1 MLNMKKIIAAID
13 GLKYSQATTDYA
25 IQFANNSYSHLVGV
39 FLDDVTHH
47 SYKIYELIHSE
58 GGVSEQKMEK
68 FEQHDLELRK
78 EAAEK
83 FEISCRNAAIN
94 HSVHHDRNIAI
105 RELLHECI
113 YADMLVINSKETLT
127 AYEENQP
134 TRFIRDL
141 LVNLECPVLVVPD
154 QFKPVDKIVFLYDGE
169 PSSVYAIKM
178 FSYMFPNWNQVPM
191 EVVSVKSSNDSMHVP
206 DGRLMKEFMKR
217 HYPEATYTVLKGLA
231 DIEIVNYLKNK
242 SQHELI
248 VLGAY
253 RRGMV
258 SRWFSPSM
266 ADVLMQEINA
276 PLFIAHNQ

>member
-1 MLNMKKIIAAID
+1 MKKIIAAID

-25 IQFANNSYSHLVGV
+25 IQFANDSNAHLVGV
-39 FLDDVTHH
+39 FLDDMTHH
-47 SYKIYELIHSE
+47 SYKVYEVIHSE
-58 GGVSEQKMEK
+58 VGVSQEKMGK
-68 FEQHDLELRK
+68 FEKHDQELRA

-83 FEISCRNAAIN
+83 FEISCRNACIN
-94 HSVHHDRNIAI
+94 HTIHHDRNIAS

-113 YADMLVINSKETLT
+113 YADMLVINSKETLS

-134 TRFIRDL
+134 TRFIRDV

-154 QFKPVDKIVFLYDGE
+154 TFKSIEKVIFLYDGE

-178 FSYMFPNWNQVPM
+178 FSYMFPNWNNVSM
-191 EVVSVKSSNDSMHVP
+191 EVVTVNSANDSLHLP

-217 HYPEATYTVLKGLA
+217 HCPQATYTVLKGDLP

-242 SQHELI
+242 NLHELV

-258 SRWFSPSM
+258 SRWFKPSL
-266 ADVLMQEINA
+266 ADVLMQDISS
-276 PLFIAHNQ
+276 PLFIAHNK

>member
-1 MLNMKKIIAAID
+1 MKKIIAAID
-13 GLKYSQATTDYA
+13 GLKYSQDTIDYA
-25 IQFANNSYSHLVGV
+25 IQFAMDSDAHLVGV
-39 FLDDVTHH
+39 FLDDITHH
-47 SYKIYELIHSE
+47 SYKIYEVIHSE
-58 GGVSEQKMEK
+58 GGVSEEKMER
-68 FEQHDLELRK
+68 FEKQDKDLRI

-83 FEISCRNAAIN
+83 FEISCRNATIN
-94 HSVHHDRNIAI
+94 HTVHHDRNIAI
-105 RELLHECI
+105 HELLHECI

-154 QFKPVDKIVFLYDGE
+154 RFKPIEKIIFLYDGE

-178 FSYMFPNWNQVPM
+178 FSYMFPNWNNVAM
-191 EVVSVKSSNDSMHVP
+191 EVVSVNSASDSMHLP

-217 HYPEATYTVLKGLA
+217 HYPQATYTILKGDLP
-231 DIEIVNYLKNK
+231 DVEITNYLKNK
-242 SQHELI
+242 SQHELV

-258 SRWFSPSM
+258 SRWFKPSM
-266 ADVLMQEINA
+266 ADVLMQDIGS
-276 PLFIAHNQ
+276 PLFIAHNK